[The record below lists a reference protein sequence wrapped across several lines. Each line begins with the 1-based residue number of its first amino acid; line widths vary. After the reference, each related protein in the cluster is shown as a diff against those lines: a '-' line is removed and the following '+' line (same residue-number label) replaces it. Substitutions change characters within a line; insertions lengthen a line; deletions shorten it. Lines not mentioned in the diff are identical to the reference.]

1 MSCAGNTRGRVVIGL
16 TTHGYLP
23 MTKYSSQLA
32 NLFLSFVSVFVFI
45 LLILVPIRFSMSH
58 YVLCSQL
65 TIQYVVFLLLI
76 NFLYW

>member
-1 MSCAGNTRGRVVIGL
+1 MSCAGNRGRVVIGL

-45 LLILVPIRFSMSH
+45 LLILVPIRFNMSH

-65 TIQYVVFLLLI
+65 TTQYVVFLLLI

>member
-1 MSCAGNTRGRVVIGL
+1 MSCVGNTRGRVVIGL

-45 LLILVPIRFSMSH
+45 LLILVPIRFNMSH

-65 TIQYVVFLLLI
+65 TTQYVVFLLLI

>member
-1 MSCAGNTRGRVVIGL
+1 MSCAGSTRGRVVIGL

-45 LLILVPIRFSMSH
+45 LLILVPIRFNMSH

-65 TIQYVVFLLLI
+65 TTQYVVFLLLI